1 MKIIK
6 VKNYEE
12 MSKEAAKLYVEEINK
27 KSDMILGLA
36 TGSTPLGL
44 YSELVDKCE
53 EGVVSFKGIKSFNLD
68 EYYPIEPTNDQS
80 YRYFMNEN
88 LFSKVDIDVANTDVP
103 SGMAENA
110 EQECIA
116 YDKKIEDAG
125 GIDIQL
131 LGVGINGH
139 IGFNEPE
146 DNLYVGTHRTGL
158 DDSTIKANARFFE
171 SEEAVPKEALTMGMG
186 NIMKAKKVVLLIS
199 GKAKQDAFKKLTSGR
214 ITTECPVTLLALH
227 NDCVVF
233 VDEEA
238 AAE

>member
-1 MKIIK
+1 MKIIR
-6 VKNYEE
+6 VKNYKE

-27 KSDMILGLA
+27 KPDMILGLA

-44 YSELVDKCE
+44 YSELIDNCK
-53 EGVVSFKGIKSFNLD
+53 EGVVSFKDIRSFNLD

-88 LFSKVDIDVANTDVP
+88 LFSKVDIDISKTDVP
-103 SGMAENA
+103 NGKTDNA
-110 EQECIA
+110 EVECVS
-116 YDKKIEDAG
+116 YDKKIEEAG

-146 DNLYVGTHRTGL
+146 DSLYVGTHRTGL
-158 DDSTIKANARFFE
+158 DESTIKANARFFE

-214 ITTECPVTLLALH
+214 ITTECPVTILALH

-238 AAE
+238 AGE